1 MMIVAPSNNRSPS
14 DGESADRM
22 DKTPVAS
29 DVVVCVDEPESV
41 AGLLSHA
48 VILAK
53 ALGGTISLLH
63 VMEARDKD
71 AAPIDPIDWGIQKRA
86 VRNRLLA
93 IAKQFESPDQSIDI
107 HVLEGSCIEQ
117 VRRFLADRPNDAAV
131 VLGENQSLPGHTGG
145 FVDVVL
151 ASSEVSILLVPT
163 DAPLRKTQ
171 RYTKILVPID
181 GSGRS
186 ASALPTALRLA
197 KATQATLVLCHV
209 TPPPGLTKIG
219 AVDREAIELGDR
231 VTARNKRVGQAHL
244 NRLMESV
251 SDCGV
256 PISTRT
262 VVGGDVRRALIKM
275 MHDEGADFLVMAS
288 HGQSGHADVPLGNVA
303 NHILTQSKIPVLMV
317 RQRLKSAEEHAFS
330 GTTSEGIRQPSDLRK

>member
-1 MMIVAPSNNRSPS
+1 
-14 DGESADRM
+14 M

-29 DVVVCVDEPESV
+29 DVVVCVDEPDSA
-41 AGLLSHA
+41 AGLLPHA

-63 VMEARDKD
+63 VMEARDND

-93 IAKQFESPDQSIDI
+93 NAKQFESPDQSIDI

-163 DAPLRKTQ
+163 DAPLTKTQ

-303 NHILTQSKIPVLMV
+303 NHILTQSKIPVLMM